1 MLTMENH
8 VHVDG
13 SGNGRRFPGP
23 PMTYQRPWTA
33 ADDAVVRLR
42 RCREPQP
49 LTGLLYQNAA
59 PRTVEPLELEIAQ
72 ALPDVCSRHGRPAP
86 TRTRIRASFYDST
99 KHPRFHRITV
109 NDPASK
115 ALSPMSTIVVG
126 PWPVCDRCRNGARR
140 LGLAAAVLGAIMG
153 ANLLVLVVLIVAA
166 WMGWKADF
174 DTVVQP
180 LVWAF
185 FPGTVPIGLG
195 VVALLLRKRVEPA
208 VFRPIYDERFAFVQ
222 AHPRF
227 RAAVEAMAS
236 SPPAEER

>member
-1 MLTMENH
+1 
-8 VHVDG
+8 
-13 SGNGRRFPGP
+13 
-23 PMTYQRPWTA
+23 
-33 ADDAVVRLR
+33 
-42 RCREPQP
+42 
-49 LTGLLYQNAA
+49 
-59 PRTVEPLELEIAQ
+59 
-72 ALPDVCSRHGRPAP
+72 
-86 TRTRIRASFYDST
+86 
-99 KHPRFHRITV
+99 
-109 NDPASK
+109 
-115 ALSPMSTIVVG
+115 
-126 PWPVCDRCRNGARR
+126 
-140 LGLAAAVLGAIMG
+140 MG

-166 WMGWKADF
+166 WVGWKADF

-208 VFRPIYDERFAFVQ
+208 VFRPIYDERFAFVR